1 MVTITGTDDD
11 TLGLVVAPRV
21 LMVTEPPPATNADAP
36 YTVRLATAPAGNV
49 AVAVTIG
56 YPVVATVGPVGSP
69 GSRTLTFGPN
79 TWNTPQAVT
88 APLDSNFANTYTIL
102 THMVSGYGTVTP
114 AVNVRMDVVGTTW
127 AIKVDPPA
135 LDILEDGPACTYTVA
150 TLTSLCYAL
159 TVNVTSTNSAVNAV
173 PTVLTFDASNSATQ

>member
-21 LMVTEPPPATNADAP
+21 LMVTEPPSATNADAP

-49 AVAVTIG
+49 AVAVTIR